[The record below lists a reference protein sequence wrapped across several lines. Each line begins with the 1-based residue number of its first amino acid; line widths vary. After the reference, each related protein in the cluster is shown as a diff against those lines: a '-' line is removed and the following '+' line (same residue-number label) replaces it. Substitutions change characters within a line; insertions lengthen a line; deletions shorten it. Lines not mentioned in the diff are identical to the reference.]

1 MNVNVA
7 NIHNVYNQTVVNN
20 VTVVNHVSYNGG
32 EGGIQERPTARE
44 LAVEQERH
52 IPPVPAQIQHVQ
64 TARSNPQLRAS
75 ANQGKPPV
83 AATVRPG
90 QLSGHGA
97 VPARAATAPYHPP
110 GRPATS
116 KTRAPTGAREL
127 QPHQVPPAQGNAAVD
142 LSYQREQQKLIEEQN
157 NEHLKLQRQQE
168 IEDQQAAAQ
177 KWNQQRR
184 QQMEQLHQQQT
195 RQMEQR
201 HAQQLQQLITRQNA
215 RRPH

>member
-1 MNVNVA
+1 
-7 NIHNVYNQTVVNN
+7 
-20 VTVVNHVSYNGG
+20 
-32 EGGIQERPTARE
+32 
-44 LAVEQERH
+44 VEHQRH
-52 IPPVPAQIQHVQ
+52 IPPVAAQMQHVQ

-97 VPARAATAPYHPP
+97 VPARAATVPYHPP
-110 GRPATS
+110 PSRPATGGTKLLS
-116 KTRAPTGAREL
+116 GENPTPAGAREL

-142 LSYQREQQKLIEEQN
+142 LRYQQEQQKLIEEQN
-157 NEHLKLQRQQE
+157 NEHLKLRRQQE

-177 KWNQQRR
+177 EWNQQRR
-184 QQMEQLHQQQT
+184 QQMEQLHQQQAL
-195 RQMEQR
+195 QMEQR
-201 HAQQLQQLITRQNA
+201 HSQQLQQLITRQNA